1 MSAERYMSEVRV
13 ASDRRWWALSVLSI
27 AQLIVVLDAT
37 IVTISLP
44 YAQADL
50 GIRDADKQWMFTA
63 YTLMFGGLLLLGG
76 RLADYVGRRRIFLI
90 GLVGFAVAS
99 ALAGA
104 AASTGMLFAGRALQG
119 LFAALLAPSAL
130 SLVSVTFTQ
139 VQERARAFAVFGGV
153 SGAGFALGLIGG
165 GALTQYASWRWCLLV
180 NTPIALATAAAALVV
195 VVRDVPVKRVGGYDL
210 PGVIFVT
217 AGLVSVVYGFNRAA
231 QVGWSAA
238 STVTLLVAGVCLL
251 SAFVAIEARVANPLL
266 PLRIPGEI
274 NRGGSFLIA
283 LLVPIAMYAVFL
295 FLSYYFQQT
304 LGYSPL
310 KAGIAFL
317 PFPIG
322 IVVSAG
328 VASRLLPQVGPRVVM
343 VAGALLGAAGLIY
356 LAQLEVGDT
365 YWAAVLPAEIV
376 IALGMA
382 QIFVAMQATA
392 LYAIDDSDVGVASGL
407 LNAVQQ
413 IGASIGTA
421 LLTTIAVQVSA
432 RYARSHPPAVDLP
445 AHAAVHSYDVG
456 FYWGAGFFVISA
468 IVVAGMI
475 RVRRLELVTD
485 SDRLA
490 TMPV

>member
-1 MSAERYMSEVRV
+1 MSEVRV

-27 AQLIVVLDAT
+27 TQLIVVLDAT
-37 IVTISLP
+37 IVTIALP

-50 GIRDADKQWMFTA
+50 GIRDADKQWVFTA

-76 RLADYVGRRRIFLI
+76 RLADYVGRRRILLI

-99 ALAGA
+99 LVAGA
-104 AASTGMLFAGRALQG
+104 AVSGGMLFAGRALQG
-119 LFAALLAPSAL
+119 MFAALLAPSAL

-139 VQERARAFAVFGGV
+139 AHERARAFAVFGGV
-153 SGAGFALGLIGG
+153 SGAGFAIGLIGG
-165 GALTQYASWRWCLLV
+165 GALTQFVSWRWCLLV
-180 NTPIALATAAAALVV
+180 NTPIVLATAAAALAV
-195 VVRDVPVKRVGGYDL
+195 VVRDVPVRRVGGYDL
-210 PGVIFVT
+210 PGVVFVT
-217 AGLVSVVYGFNRAA
+217 AGLASVVYGFNRAA
-231 QVGWSAA
+231 QAGWGAA
-238 STVTLLVAGVCLL
+238 STVTLLVTGVCLL
-251 SAFVAIEARVANPLL
+251 LAFVAIEARVANPLL

-274 NRGGSFLIA
+274 NRGGSFLVA
-283 LLVPIAMYAVFL
+283 LLIPIAMYAVFL
-295 FLSYYFQQT
+295 FLSYYFQET

-328 VASRLLPQVGPRVVM
+328 VASRLLPQVGPRVLM
-343 VAGALLGAAGLIY
+343 LAGALLGAGGLIY
-356 LAQLEVGDT
+356 LAQLRVGDT
-365 YWAAVLPAEIV
+365 YWAAVLPGEIV

-392 LYAIDDSDVGVASGL
+392 LYGIDDHDAGVASGL

-421 LLTTIAVQVSA
+421 LLTTIAVQVSE
-432 RYARSHPPAVDLP
+432 RYVLSHPPSPDLP
-445 AHAAVHSYDVG
+445 AHAAIHSFDIG

-468 IVVAGMI
+468 IVVAVTI
-475 RVRRLELVTD
+475 RVRRLDLVTE
-485 SDRLA
+485 SDRQA
-490 TMPV
+490 AMPV

>member
-1 MSAERYMSEVRV
+1 MSEERA
-13 ASDRRWWALSVLSI
+13 ASDRRWWALLVLSI
-27 AQLIVVLDAT
+27 AQLLVVLDAT

-50 GIRDADKQWMFTA
+50 GIRDADKQWVFTA

-104 AASTGMLFAGRALQG
+104 AVSPGMLFAGRALQG
-119 LFAALLAPSAL
+119 MFAALLAPSAL
-130 SLVSVTFTQ
+130 SLVSVTFTAA
-139 VQERARAFAVFGGV
+139 QERARAFAVFGGV
-153 SGAGFALGLIGG
+153 SGAGFAVGLIGG

-180 NTPIALATAAAALVV
+180 NIPIAAATAAAALLV
-195 VVRDVPVKRVGGYDL
+195 VVRDVPARRVGGYDL
-210 PGVIFVT
+210 PGVVLVT
-217 AGLVSVVYGFNRAA
+217 AGLASVVYGFNRAA
-231 QVGWSAA
+231 QAGWGAA
-238 STVTLLVAGVCLL
+238 STVALLVIGVCLL
-251 SAFVAIEARVANPLL
+251 LAFVAIEARVANPLL

-274 NRGGSFLIA
+274 NRGGSFLVA
-283 LLVPIAMYAVFL
+283 LLVPVAMYAVFL

-304 LGYSPL
+304 LAYSPL

-317 PFPIG
+317 PFPFG

-328 VASRLLPQVGPRVVM
+328 IASKLLPQVGPRVLM
-343 VAGALLGAAGLIY
+343 LAGAQLGAGGLIY
-356 LAQLEVGDT
+356 LAQLRVGYP

-392 LYAIDDSDVGVASGL
+392 LYAIDDRDAGVASGL
-407 LNAVQQ
+407 LNAAQQ

-421 LLTTIAVQVSA
+421 LLTTIAVQVST
-432 RYARSHPPAVDLP
+432 RYARNHPPTPDLP
-445 AHAAVHSYDVG
+445 ARAAIHSYDVG
-456 FYWGAGFFVISA
+456 FYWGAGFFVLAA
-468 IVVAGMI
+468 IVVAITI
-475 RVRRLELVTD
+475 RVRKLDPVTD
-485 SDRLA
+485 PDRAA
-490 TMPV
+490 TIPA